1 MLLHK
6 SYSLTPN
13 ITSYNVLI
21 TNFLEVSGTFK
32 EKNGLEKTKRTELKT
47 GVSLTDT
54 KRPKPGRGRGA

>member
-21 TNFLEVSGTFK
+21 TNFLEVLGTFK
-32 EKNGLEKTKRTELKT
+32 EKNIRLAWKRRKGRNLKLW
-47 GVSLTDT
+47 S
-54 KRPKPGRGRGA
+54 P

>member
-1 MLLHK
+1 MLPHK

-32 EKNGLEKTKRTELKT
+32 EKNIYIWLGKDEK
-47 GVSLTDT
+47 D
-54 KRPKPGRGRGA
+54 